1 MKLGNLSISREA
13 RNYILI
19 AGLIIIQ
26 LVVLQLWWLT
36 ILTIAILGF
45 IIFFFRDPVRVV
57 PPLEQAI
64 VSAAD
69 GTVVD
74 IAQVYEDKYLNQ
86 PVHRISV
93 FLSIFDVHVN
103 RSPIKGEVKYIQ
115 YQPGRFKNA
124 LSGKSSQYNEH
135 NLVGIENGQSRIL
148 VKQIAGMI
156 ARRIVCNCGL
166 GDCIATGD
174 KIGLIKFGSRVE
186 IFLPL
191 DVQLQVKLKDKVKAG
206 ETIIALRP
214 PANQSSSLQRP

>member
-1 MKLGNLSISREA
+1 MKLGSLIISREA
-13 RNYILI
+13 RNYLVIV
-19 AGLIIIQ
+19 GLIVVQ
-26 LVVLQLWWLT
+26 LMILHLWWLA
-36 ILTIAILGF
+36 ILALAILGF
-45 IIFFFRDPVRVV
+45 IVFFFRDPVRVA

-74 IAQVYEDKYLNQ
+74 ITEVYEDKYLNQ
-86 PVHRISV
+86 KVCRVSI

-103 RSPIKGEVKYIQ
+103 RSPMKGEVKYIQ

-124 LSGKSSQYNEH
+124 MSGKSSQYNEH
-135 NLVGIENGQSRIL
+135 NLVGIDNGESRIL

-156 ARRIVCNCGL
+156 ARRIVCSCGI

-191 DVQLQVKLKDKVKAG
+191 DANLQVKLKDKVKAG
-206 ETIIALRP
+206 ETIIALYP
-214 PANQSSSLQRP
+214 IKK

>member
-1 MKLGNLSISREA
+1 VKLGRLIISREA
-13 RNYILI
+13 RNYLI
-19 AGLIIIQ
+19 IVGLIVVQ
-26 LVVLQLWWLT
+26 LMILQLWWMT
-36 ILTIAILGF
+36 IIAIAILGF
-45 IIFFFRDPVRVV
+45 ILYFFRDPIRVV

-74 IAQVYEDKYLNQ
+74 IAEVYEDKYLNQ
-86 PVHRISV
+86 PVRRISI

-103 RSPIKGEVKYIQ
+103 RSPMKGEVKYLQ

-124 LSGKSSQYNEH
+124 MSGKSSQYNEH
-135 NLVGIENGQSRIL
+135 NLVGIEDGQLRIL

-156 ARRIVCNCGL
+156 ARRIVCNCDI

-191 DVQLQVKLKDKVKAG
+191 EAKLQIKLKDKVKAG

-214 PANQSSSLQRP
+214 IIK

>member
-1 MKLGNLSISREA
+1 MKLGNMIISREA
-13 RNYILI
+13 RNYII
-19 AGLIIIQ
+19 IVGLIITQ
-26 LVVLQLWWLT
+26 LLILQLWW
-36 ILTIAILGF
+36 ISIFAIAILGF
-45 IIFFFRDPVRVV
+45 ILFFFRDPVRVI
-57 PPLEQAI
+57 PPLQQAI

-74 IAQVYEDKYLNQ
+74 ISQVYEDKYLNQ
-86 PVHRISV
+86 PVQRISI

-103 RSPIKGEVKYIQ
+103 RSPIQGEVKYIQ

-124 LSGKSSQYNEH
+124 LSGKSSKYNEH
-135 NLVGIENGQSRIL
+135 NLVGIENNRTRIL

-156 ARRIVCNCGL
+156 ARRIVCNCNV

-191 DVQLQVKLKDKVKAG
+191 EAQLHIKLNDKVKAG
-206 ETIIALRP
+206 ETIIAVLG
-214 PANQSSSLQRP
+214 AKGEIASKES

>member
-1 MKLGNLSISREA
+1 MKLGRFIISREA
-13 RNYILI
+13 RNYLVII
-19 AGLIIIQ
+19 GLIIVQ
-26 LVVLQLWWLT
+26 LLILHLWWLS
-36 ILTIAILGF
+36 IVAIAILGF
-45 IIFFFRDPVRVV
+45 IIFFFRDPVRVI

-74 IAQVYEDKYLNQ
+74 IAEVYEDKYLNQ
-86 PVHRISV
+86 PVQRVSI

-103 RSPIKGEVKYIQ
+103 RSPMKGEVKYLQ

-124 LSGKSSQYNEH
+124 MSGKSSQYNEH
-135 NLVGIENGQSRIL
+135 NLVGIENGESRIL

-156 ARRIVCNCGL
+156 ARRIVCSCDI
-166 GDCIATGD
+166 GDTISTGD

-191 DVQLQVKLKDKVKAG
+191 DAKLQVKLKDKVKAG
-206 ETIIALRP
+206 ETIIALHP
-214 PANQSSSLQRP
+214 VKK